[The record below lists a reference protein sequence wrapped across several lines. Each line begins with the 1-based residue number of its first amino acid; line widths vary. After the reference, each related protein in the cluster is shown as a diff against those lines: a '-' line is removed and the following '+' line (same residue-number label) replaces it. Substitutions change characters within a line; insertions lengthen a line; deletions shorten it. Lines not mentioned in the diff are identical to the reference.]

1 LEDIAKK
8 AHKSFET
15 KKQYWHDIYDKA
27 KDDLKFQSD
36 EKHSQWDE
44 GVAEARRQAD
54 LPVIQIDQLN
64 QFVHQVS
71 NDIRMNTPSINV
83 IPATGADKET
93 AEIYKGLI
101 RNIEYKSNA
110 DNAYDMAVNNAIKC
124 SLGFIRVDHDYEN
137 DDGLEQ
143 ALYIKRVVNPLAVYL
158 DDCIEPDGSDA
169 MEGWVLETLSV
180 AEFKKRYPKFTP
192 VSFTDEGK
200 ECKGDD
206 DEIVIAEYFYIEEQD
221 RVITSI
227 NGEVTDYTED
237 MGDLPTRTVKKRVVH
252 RCMLSGQDE
261 LEKTIFPGK
270 YIPIVP
276 VYGEEAWV
284 DGKREIYSLIRKSK
298 EAQRM
303 HNLWQS
309 LQADSLMK
317 QTGAKW
323 QAAAGQVEDFADD
336 YLNAHK
342 TAVLRYNAKDA
353 DGTPLGPPL
362 PIAPPPS
369 PMGYVEALVQS
380 VDHIRSTL
388 GIYGAGVGDRTNEVS
403 GVAIDSRK
411 LESDTATYHFGD
423 NLIKS
428 LTHVGRILVHAIP
441 EIYDSERVIRIIDG
455 EDKPQQIGVNGALGE
470 EQEETVDLRTGKF
483 DVRVTT
489 GTSYATKRQA
499 SAQFYENVI
508 VRSPEMMNVVGDL
521 MFENSDVEGA
531 QAMAERMK
539 KIIDP
544 KLLEEGGDD
553 PRLMM
558 LQQQLEQ
565 SQMQLQQ
572 MSAQLESKDQAMM
585 LESKKSDVELEKARL
600 DNQNKMRELY
610 LKEQELQ
617 FERDRL
623 NVENRA
629 LEMSQPA
636 NIAANASI

>member
-1 LEDIAKK
+1 MEDIVKK

-143 ALYIKRVVNPLAVYL
+143 ALFIKRVVNPLAVYL

-200 ECKGDD
+200 ECKGED
-206 DEIVIAEYFYIEEQD
+206 DEVVIAEYFYIEEQD

-237 MGDLPTRTVKKRVVH
+237 MGEVPTRTVKKRVVH

-317 QTGAKW
+317 QTSAKW
-323 QAAAGQVEDFADD
+323 QAASGQIDDYKDD
-336 YLNAHK
+336 YLSPHK
-342 TAVLRYNAKDA
+342 AAALRYEPYDDA
-353 DGTPLGPPL
+353 GKPLPPPI

-470 EQEETVDLRTGKF
+470 EQEQTVDLRTGKF

-572 MSAQLESKDQAMM
+572 MSAQLEEKQTKNQTDVMKIQA
-585 LESKKSDVELEKARL
+585 DLEKTRIEAQMEQQKLNLEREKLAYEQARL
-600 DNQNKMRELY
+600 QV
-610 LKEQELQ
+610 EQSGLALSQEIGT
-617 FERDRL
+617 
-623 NVENRA
+623 NVT
-629 LEMSQPA
+629 
-636 NIAANASI
+636 I